1 MIQRRDTPFE
11 KNSLILYLLEFLT
24 SMKEVR
30 DLLNLDMKKTKEKV
44 VNKNERK
51 REKKDSTKKQTKKK
65 QVQSRI
71 D

>member
-1 MIQRRDTPFE
+1 
-11 KNSLILYLLEFLT
+11 
-24 SMKEVR
+24 MKEVR

-51 REKKDSTKKQTKKK
+51 REKKDSIKKQTKKK